1 MTNLIVQVVVT
12 LFVIAVCAA
21 ALKWLLGIRYIPHA
35 KVGIVEK
42 LWSPTGSLTEGRIVA
57 LNGEAGFQTTILR
70 GGLHPWYF
78 PWQYR
83 IHKEPLVTVS
93 EGKIGY
99 VYARDGA
106 PLPPTQTLGRTVES
120 NHFQDAVAF
129 LQNGGQRGRQRAIL
143 REGVFAIN
151 QALFV
156 VITEDGAFSGPIK
169 DKAASHYLEWQNQ
182 LSLVGGFD
190 PVVIGCGN
198 VAHNPAAWTPQFE
211 TYARIRYSWTLSS
224 DWPRLAMVQTLLA
237 QAIYL
242 DPVVDDWA
250 HIKAPTL
257 VFGGAED
264 SLPGSA
270 ALFKERMKFI
280 AETIPNGPRAR
291 GARALPATAVTAFS
305 AAPRPRDR
313 RDRERRCSAPGRSR

>member
-1 MTNLIVQVVVT
+1 MELGMMTMIIGTINIELWMVHMVHLVVGVIVFGLSVLVLVR
-12 LFVIAVCAA
+12 
-21 ALKWLLGIRYIPHA
+21 LLGIRYIPHD

-42 LWSPTGSLTEGRIVA
+42 LWSFKGSLSDGKIVA
-57 LNGEAGFQTTILR
+57 FNGEAGFQTAVLR
-70 GGLHPWYF
+70 GGLHLWLF

-156 VITEDGAFSGPIK
+156 VITEDHVYAGPIREK
-169 DKAASHYLEWQNQ
+169 
-182 LSLVGGFD
+182 
-190 PVVIGCGN
+190 
-198 VAHNPAAWTPQFE
+198 
-211 TYARIRYSWTLSS
+211 
-224 DWPRLAMVQTLLA
+224 A
-237 QAIYL
+237 QA
-242 DPVVDDWA
+242 
-250 HIKAPTL
+250 
-257 VFGGAED
+257 
-264 SLPGSA
+264 
-270 ALFKERMKFI
+270 
-280 AETIPNGPRAR
+280 
-291 GARALPATAVTAFS
+291 
-305 AAPRPRDR
+305 
-313 RDRERRCSAPGRSR
+313 